1 MTDPRVQIVA
11 DGYDVIGET
20 FSEWKGRIVG
30 DPRAAWRGELVSRL
44 PQGSRVLDL
53 GCGDGLPD
61 TQLLAERFRVTG
73 VDVSP
78 EQVRRAT
85 AAVPSAEFVCADF
98 SELELP
104 QGSFDGVAA
113 FYSFNHVP
121 RDLLAPLFRSI
132 RGWLV
137 PGGLFLAALGTSNEE
152 GLDRRVARHADVLL
166 ELSAADQ
173 LAAGRG
179 GGLRAAPRRGGRLPG
194 TGGRGRLPVDT
205 CPGMSCAFDM
215 EHYRELLEAAKAGG
229 YEWASFDRHPRGG
242 DLYLRHDVDLSLE
255 AALEMARLEHEHGV
269 RATYLLMRESAFYNL
284 RLARRAVHAAA
295 APAVGP
301 RRRAARRLP
310 ACRARPPLRQRD
322 RLAQPGA

>member
-20 FSEWKGRIVG
+20 FSEWKGRVVG

-53 GCGDGLPD
+53 GCGDGVPD

-85 AAVPSAEFVCADF
+85 AAVPSAELVCADF
-98 SELELP
+98 TELELP

-137 PGGLFLAALGTSNEE
+137 SGGLLVTALGTSNEE
-152 GLDRRVARHADVLL
+152 GWIGEWLGTRMFFSSYPPLTNSRLI
-166 ELSAADQ
+166 EE
-173 LAAGRG
+173 AG
-179 GGLRAAPRRGGRLPG
+179 
-194 TGGRGRLPVDT
+194 
-205 CPGMSCAFDM
+205 F
-215 EHYRELLEAAKAGG
+215 ELLRDEVVDFLEPEGEAVFQ
-229 YEWASFDRHPRGG
+229 WI
-242 DLYLRHDVDLSLE
+242 
-255 AALEMARLEHEHGV
+255 
-269 RATYLLMRESAFYNL
+269 
-284 RLARRAVHAAA
+284 LARA
-295 APAVGP
+295 
-301 RRRAARRLP
+301 
-310 ACRARPPLRQRD
+310 
-322 RLAQPGA
+322 